1 MNLVISQS
9 KNSKSLYIKK
19 SFRKNGKTTSK
30 TVKKLG
36 TMSQLLPLHN
46 NNEDEVIAWAKN
58 VAKEMTEKEKRDTDI
73 VLLSLSQS
81 KLLEMNKQSLYNGGY
96 LFLQDIF
103 YDLKLDKM
111 CEDIKNDYNFQYDLS
126 NILSRLIYSRILY
139 PSSKYSTFE

>member
-1 MNLVISQS
+1 
-9 KNSKSLYIKK
+9 
-19 SFRKNGKTTSK
+19 
-30 TVKKLG
+30 
-36 TMSQLLPLHN
+36 MSQLLPLHN

-139 PSSKYSTFE
+139 PSSKYSTFDEFKEIYRTAFF

>member
-1 MNLVISQS
+1 MNLVISKS

-36 TMSQLLPLHN
+36 TMAELLPLHN
-46 NNEDEVIAWAKN
+46 NSEDEVIAWGKS

-73 VLLSLSQS
+73 ILLSLSQS
-81 KLLEMNKQSLYNGGY
+81 KLLEMNKQSLFNGGY

-103 YDLKLDKM
+103 YNLKLDKM
-111 CEDIKNDYNFQYDLS
+111 CENIKNEFSFEYDLS
-126 NILSRLIYSRILY
+126 DILSRLIYSRILY
-139 PSSKYSTFE
+139 PSSKYST

>member
-19 SFRKNGKTTSK
+19 SLRKNGKTTSK

-46 NNEDEVIAWAKN
+46 NTEDEVIAWAKN

-81 KLLEMNKQSLYNGGY
+81 KLLEMNRQSLYNGG
-96 LFLQDIF
+96 
-103 YDLKLDKM
+103 
-111 CEDIKNDYNFQYDLS
+111 
-126 NILSRLIYSRILY
+126 
-139 PSSKYSTFE
+139 